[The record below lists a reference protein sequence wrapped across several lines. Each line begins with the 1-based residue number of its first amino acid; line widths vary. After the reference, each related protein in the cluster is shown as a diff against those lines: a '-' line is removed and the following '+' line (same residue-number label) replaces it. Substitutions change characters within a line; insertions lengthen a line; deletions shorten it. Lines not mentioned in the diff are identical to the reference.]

1 MLDMKRRELLML
13 WPSTVTEELRNDVRF
28 ALRFKVGRKQQ
39 PLTDTQRD
47 MVAAAIVEH
56 IRLCPAVCLG
66 ELPRNSLG
74 ARMRGHAQP
83 QNLTAGMPQNQSSAD
98 VGKHR
103 FIFVMEEIRQ
113 GTDVFREAVVAVT
126 AKRPATTLG
135 VLQLSGPERLNARGA
150 QAQLSP

>member
-113 GTDVFREAVVAVT
+113 RHRRVPRSGRCSNCETAGDDARRPPAFRT
-126 AKRPATTLG
+126 RT
-135 VLQLSGPERLNARGA
+135 PECPRRL
-150 QAQLSP
+150 